1 MNQIHG
7 HEVLH
12 MMEGNS
18 YTEASLRQAIIDR
31 WGADQLFYTCSADN
45 LSVDGLIAFLKD
57 MGKFMPSDGGFTV
70 DVTKVCANDN
80 H

>member
-1 MNQIHG
+1 MKEQIHG

-12 MMEGNS
+12 MMEGHD

-31 WGADQLFYTCSADN
+31 FGADQLFYTCCADH
-45 LSVDGLIAFLKD
+45 LTVDGLIEFLKD
-57 MGKFMPSDGGFTV
+57 RGKFKPVASESFTV
-70 DVTKVCANDN
+70 DSSKICN